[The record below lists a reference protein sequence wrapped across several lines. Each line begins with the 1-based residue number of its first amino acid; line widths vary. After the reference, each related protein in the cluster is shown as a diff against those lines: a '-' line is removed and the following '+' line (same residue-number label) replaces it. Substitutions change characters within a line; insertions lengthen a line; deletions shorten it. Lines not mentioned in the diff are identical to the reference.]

1 MYTNSSKNAI
11 RVNRDFDSTSSA
23 TNVNGSPIGIR
34 SAVSAGEQI
43 SFKFERFRS
52 NFGHNDRADCAAE
65 DKKDGI
71 TAKIPVPRVGMRMPR
86 PDYGKAFR

>member
-1 MYTNSSKNAI
+1 MDPPSVFDPRLRQTNKI
-11 RVNRDFDSTSSA
+11 PYR
-23 TNVNGSPIGIR
+23 
-34 SAVSAGEQI
+34 
-43 SFKFERFRS
+43 FERFRS
-52 NFGHNDRADCAAE
+52 DFGHNDRADCAAE